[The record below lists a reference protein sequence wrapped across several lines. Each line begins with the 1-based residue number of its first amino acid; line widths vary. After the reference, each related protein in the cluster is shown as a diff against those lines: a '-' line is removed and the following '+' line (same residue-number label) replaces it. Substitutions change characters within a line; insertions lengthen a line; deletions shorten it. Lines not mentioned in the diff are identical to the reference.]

1 MNPLLDVFT
10 TTDNAVPFDKIKP
23 EHFVP
28 ALEEQ
33 IKEANAAI
41 AELLATEEAPNFEN
55 TIAEMEEVMD
65 PVGRTASIFF
75 GLSGA
80 ETSEELQKVA
90 PTISG
95 LLSDFYN
102 TVHLNKELAER
113 VFNVY
118 ENRKNWQLSR
128 EQVRLLEL
136 SYKEFKRSGALV
148 DEATKEQLREID
160 RELSNLTL
168 SFGDNVL
175 AETNAWELHIT
186 DESELAGLPDMSKQ
200 AAAAEAKS
208 RDKEG
213 WVFTLQVPSFLP
225 LLKYA
230 DNRDIRK
237 TVAMAH
243 AKLGSGDNEH
253 NNEKNV
259 LRIAELRHKRAQLL
273 GYENHAHYTLENRM
287 AGSPA
292 RVAEFLEELHQEA
305 RPAAEADVEKMVALL
320 KAETGEEQLERW
332 DVAYYGEKIRKNE
345 FNVDENELRRYFPL
359 KESVEGMFAVGNKLY
374 GLVFNKVDSVPIY
387 HEDVE
392 VYEVH
397 DERRNKYIGLLYIDL
412 FPRKGKRAGAWCGSF
427 RKQFR
432 KEGRDIRPHVS
443 IVCNFTP
450 PVGDA
455 PSLLNFREVTTLFHE
470 FGHALHALLSECNY
484 RSLSGTS
491 VYWDFVELPSQIL
504 ENWLLEKECL
514 DLFAKDYE
522 TGEPIP
528 AELVQRVRDAAN
540 TNEGFATIRQLI
552 LATIDI
558 KWHTTDPAEFKDV
571 NAFEREAIE
580 HLDML
585 PYHGE
590 GNTSCSFSHVFKGG
604 YAAGYY
610 SYKWAEVLDAD
621 AFEYFKEN
629 GIFSEKV
636 ANAFRENI
644 LSKGGSADPEELY
657 VKFRGQKPTIKPL
670 LKRAGFLN

>member
-1 MNPLLDVFT
+1 MNPLLDVFE
-10 TTDNAVPFDKIKP
+10 TTDNAVPFDRIKP

-28 ALEEQ
+28 ALEQQ
-33 IKEANAAI
+33 IEDANAGIEA
-41 AELLATEEAPNFEN
+41 LLGTSDEPNFEN

-65 PVGRTASIFF
+65 PIGRTASIFF

-80 ETSEELQKVA
+80 ETSDELQAVA
-90 PTISG
+90 PKISG

-102 TVHLNKELAER
+102 AVHLNKDLAER
-113 VFNVY
+113 VFSVY

-136 SYKEFKRSGALV
+136 SFKEFKRSGALL
-148 DEATKEQLREID
+148 DEDVKEQLRNID

-175 AETNAWELHIT
+175 AETNEWELHIT
-186 DESELAGLPDMSKQ
+186 DEDQLKGLPELAKQ
-200 AAAAEAKS
+200 AAAEEAKQ
-208 RDKEG
+208 RGKDG
-213 WVFTLQVPSFLP
+213 WVFTLQMPSFLP

-230 DNRDIRK
+230 DNRDVRK
-237 TVAMAH
+237 TVGTAH
-243 AKLGSGDNEH
+243 AMLGSGDNKY
-253 NNEKNV
+253 NNEENV
-259 LRIAELRHKRAQLL
+259 LKIATLRHKRAQLL
-273 GYENHAHYTLENRM
+273 GYENHAQYTLENRM
-287 AGSPA
+287 AGSSE
-292 RVAEFLEELHQEA
+292 RVQEFLEELHKEA
-305 RPAAEADVEKMVALL
+305 RPAAEADVEKMAKLL
-320 KAETGEEQLERW
+320 EADTGETQLERW

-345 FNVDENELRRYFPL
+345 FDVDENELRRFFPMQD
-359 KESVEGMFAVGNKLY
+359 SIEGMFAVGNKLY
-374 GLVFNKVDSVPIY
+374 GLVFNKIDSVPKY
-387 HEDVE
+387 HEEVE

-397 DERRNKYIGLLYIDL
+397 DERRNKYIGLLYLDL

-427 RKQFR
+427 RKQYR
-432 KEGRDIRPHVS
+432 SEGRDIRPHVS
-443 IVCNFTP
+443 IVCNFTR
-450 PVGDA
+450 PVGDS

-470 FGHALHALLSECNY
+470 FGHALHALLSECTY

-522 TGEPIP
+522 TGAPIP
-528 AELVQRVRDAAN
+528 AELVQRVKDAAN

-552 LATIDI
+552 LATIDLS
-558 KWHTTDPAEFKDV
+558 WHTADPSEFKDV
-571 NAFEREAIE
+571 NAFERSAIE

-585 PYHGE
+585 PYHGQ

-636 ANAFRENI
+636 AAAFRDNI
-644 LSKGGSADPEELY
+644 LSKGGSEDPESLY

-670 LKRAGFLN
+670 LKRAGFVN